1 MSELREAEDRPPHMI
16 ALVDMVE
23 TVTGTFGELPGEP
36 IWRIEF
42 DGYCADFDYSEAAN
56 NFANAINEACLVAL
70 LSAHPVEAEALE
82 VGFSPDVIT
91 GSILKKFDQ
100 AGGLYSIMESA
111 NYRSRIRS
119 MIWLG
124 VYEAAQ
130 SLRTAP
136 TTGAAG

>member
-1 MSELREAEDRPPHMI
+1 MTELREAEDRPPHMI

-82 VGFSPDVIT
+82 WEGPAIEWLRALGKQNPPET
-91 GSILKKFDQ
+91 LWHAASILADRLE
-100 AGGLYSIMESA
+100 ARARSGMISA
-111 NYRSRIRS
+111 EKEV
-119 MIWLG
+119 G
-124 VYEAAQ
+124 
-130 SLRTAP
+130 
-136 TTGAAG
+136 